1 MAEPVTNH
9 LCLAILVAWAVL
21 SSSSTA
27 QTTPSPNP
35 QTQALL
41 QWKQSIGNQSII
53 SSWVDVLVVPP
64 SNPNSSALNPPCN
77 WRGITCNNAGDVIGI
92 NLAYTGLRGT
102 LDHLNFSAFPELLH
116 LDLKYNN
123 LAGVIPPSIGIPT
136 KLQFLDLSTNSLS
149 GTLPLS
155 LSNLSQVVELD
166 VSRNMITG
174 ELDRRLFP
182 NGSEPATTGLVSLQR
197 FLLQDTNLTGRI
209 PDELSNCKNM
219 TLIAFD
225 GARFFGSIPPSFGNL
240 SELSVLRLTENQL
253 TGEIPLS
260 LGSLSK
266 LTDIRLFINQLSGSV
281 PEEFGNSSSLVTLH
295 LAQNNFTG
303 QLPPQVCRGGSLV
316 NFSAAYNSFTGPIP
330 TSLRNCTSLF
340 RVRIE
345 YNQLTG
351 ELDRDFGVYPNLTY
365 IDMSY
370 NRLQGTLSPLWGQ
383 SRNLTRLGIAGNM
396 IGGKI
401 PDEFLQMN
409 QLVVLDL
416 SSNQLS
422 GEIPAGIAS
431 LSSLNSMILGDNKLS
446 GQIPSGIGELSN
458 LANLDLSGNLFT
470 GPIPIQIGN
479 CLKLQ
484 FLSLSKNGLND
495 SIPSEIGSLVALQSL
510 LDLSYNSL
518 SGEISPQLGNLLSLE
533 NLNLSH
539 NNLSGSIP
547 NSLGSLSS
555 LIAINVSYNNLEGPI
570 PDTKSFRSFSPESFS
585 NNPDLCGETHGLK
598 ACKTSSPN
606 SNTQKNKNL
615 SRPVIIV
622 IAVVVS
628 VAVLFFF
635 LSGFGIFFALHNRR
649 RQQQHSEDNREVF
662 DSASK
667 SDKNLFSIWNF
678 DGKIMYEDIIQATE
692 DFSDTYCIGEGSSA
706 KVYRVKLP
714 SGQVVAVK
722 RLTSAAAAAESATE
736 IKALTEIR
744 HRNIVKLYGF
754 CSHERHSFLVYELV
768 ERGSLERILR
778 KEEEAE
784 KVGWEKRVAIVRN
797 VAAALCYLHHGC
809 SPPIVHRDVSS
820 KNVLLD
826 SEMVAK
832 VADFGTARFL
842 KPGSVVWTAV
852 AGTYGYMAPELAYT
866 MALTEKSDVYS
877 FGVLALEILKGSH
890 PGELVSTLNSVAE
903 VGSIRLNDVLD
914 PRLSSPTGQKLQD
927 QLDSITKLALW
938 CLRADPKSRPT
949 MQAVAQVLEINPST
963 DHDLDTTCK

>member
-9 LCLAILVAWAVL
+9 LCLAVLVAWAVL

-27 QTTPSPNP
+27 QTTPSTNP

-53 SSWVDVLVVPP
+53 SLWVDVLVVPP
-64 SNPNSSALNPPCN
+64 SNPNSSALNPPCQ

-102 LDHLNFSAFPELLH
+102 LDHLNFSAFPELLR

-123 LAGVIPPSIGIPT
+123 LAGVVPPSIGIPT

-166 VSRNMITG
+166 VSRNNMITG

-225 GARFFGSIPPSFGNL
+225 GDLFFGSIPPSLGNL
-240 SELSVLRLTENQL
+240 SELSVLRLNENQL
-253 TGEIPLS
+253 TGEIPRS

-266 LTDIRLFINQLSGSV
+266 LTDFRLFINRLSGSV
-281 PEEFGNSSSLVTLH
+281 PEGVGNSSSLVNLH
-295 LAQNNFTG
+295 LSENNFTG
-303 QLPPQVCRGGSLV
+303 RLPPQVCRGGSLV
-316 NFSAAYNSFTGPIP
+316 NFTTFDNSFTGPIP

-345 YNQLTG
+345 NNQLTG
-351 ELDRDFGVYPNLTY
+351 DLDRDFGVYPNLTY

-383 SRNLTRLGIAGNM
+383 SRNLTRLAIAGNM

-401 PDEFLQMN
+401 PDEFLQLN

-422 GEIPAGIAS
+422 GEIPAAIAS
-431 LSSLNSMILGDNKLS
+431 LSSLSSMILGDNKLS

-458 LANLDLSGNLFT
+458 LANLDLSGNMFT
-470 GPIPIQIGN
+470 GPIPIQVGN

-547 NSLGSLSS
+547 NSLGSMIS
-555 LIAINVSYNNLEGPI
+555 LITINVSYNNLEGPI
-570 PDTKSFRSFSPESFS
+570 PDTKSFRSFPPESFS

-598 ACKTSSPN
+598 PCKSSSPN

-615 SRPVIIV
+615 SRPVIII

-628 VAVLFFF
+628 VAILFLF
-635 LSGFGIFFALHNRR
+635 LSGFGILFVLHNRHR
-649 RQQQHSEDNREVF
+649 QQHSGDNREVF

-678 DGKIMYEDIIQATE
+678 DGKIMYEDIIKATE
-692 DFSDTYCIGEGSSA
+692 DFSDVYCIGEGSSA
-706 KVYRVKLP
+706 KVYRAKLP

-722 RLTSAAAAAESATE
+722 RLTSVAAAAESAAE

-768 ERGSLERILR
+768 ERGSLERVLR
-778 KEEEAE
+778 MKEEAKE
-784 KVGWEKRVAIVRN
+784 VGWEKRVAIVRD
-797 VAAALCYLHHGC
+797 VAAALCYLHHDC

-842 KPGSVVWTAV
+842 KPGSLVWTAV
-852 AGTYGYMAPELAYT
+852 AGTYGYMAPELSYT

-877 FGVLALEILKGSH
+877 FGVLALEVLKGSH
-890 PGELVSTLNSVAE
+890 PGELVSTVNSVAE
-903 VGSIRLNDVLD
+903 DRLIRINDVLD
-914 PRLSSPTGQKLQD
+914 PRLPSPTGQKLQD
-927 QLDSITKLALW
+927 QLGSITKLALW
-938 CLRADPKSRPT
+938 CLRTDPKSRPT
-949 MQAVAQVLEINPST
+949 MQAATQVLEINPST
-963 DHDLDTTCK
+963 DHFLDTVCK